1 MNQNNKQDVTVV
13 VNRLNI
19 ENRTEAD
26 NIAEKAIIEAMTNR
40 EVRVVVIHKPT
51 NDFAQFKCK
60 LPEVRAKASE
70 VIKKHSEKLFTN
82 IIKDEVKPTDYIIME
97 VEAEDIRVTHL

>member
-1 MNQNNKQDVTVV
+1 MQENQKDVTVV
-13 VNRLNI
+13 VNRLNL

-26 NIAEKAIIEAMTNR
+26 NVAEKAIIEAMTNK

-60 LPEVRAKASE
+60 LPEVRAKASQVVE
-70 VIKKHSEKLFTN
+70 RHSEKLHANALKYETN
-82 IIKDEVKPTDYIIME
+82 PSDYIIME
-97 VEAEDIRVTHL
+97 VETEEIRVSHL